1 MIDVNTL
8 DTVIA
13 MVIVL
18 LVLSL
23 VVQSIQSLIKKLFK
37 LKSRTILN
45 SLDDLFKYVDTQK
58 IIEKS
63 SAQLVAEVKDEFKKL
78 GRVSFL
84 LKKPMI
90 DSLAED
96 DLIKIL
102 DRIGSGA
109 LKQEVGDWFETVMQG
124 FEERYTRHMK
134 TVAIVVSIVVVVF
147 LNASFFEVY
156 HNISTSDVMRNALI
170 QKREE
175 VQKQLKDQSTGAQ
188 NQQGSQSNGEQLK
201 SELNQLQKYL
211 DQYQGL
217 GFTPLRPAQISDFF
231 GAHGSWEGVPAGQRF
246 AHVIKLLGGWAIMVM
261 LLSVGAP
268 FWQDALESLFG
279 IKNLLR
285 KRSDTKNV
293 EDKGG
298 QPKP

>member
-1 MIDVNTL
+1 MIDLKTL

-18 LVLSL
+18 MVLSL
-23 VVQSIQSLIKKLFK
+23 IVQSIQSLIKKLFK
-37 LKSRTILN
+37 LKSRTLLN
-45 SLDDLFKYVDTQK
+45 SLDDLFKYIDSQK

-63 SAQLVAEVKDEFKKL
+63 SAQLVSEVKDEFKKL

-90 DSLAED
+90 DSLAKD
-96 DLIKIL
+96 DLTKIL
-102 DRIGSGA
+102 GKIGSA
-109 LKQEVGDWFETVMQG
+109 TLKQEVEDWFETVMQG

-147 LNASFFEVY
+147 LNANFFEVY
-156 HNISTSDVMRNALI
+156 RNISTSDVMRNALI

-175 VQKQLKDQSTGAQ
+175 VQKQLSIGQQ
-188 NQQGSQSNGEQLK
+188 NQQGTQSDGEQLK
-201 SELNQLQKYL
+201 TELNQLQKYL
-211 DQYQGL
+211 DEYQGF
-217 GFTPLRPAQISDFF
+217 GFTPLKPAQISDFF

-246 AHVIKLLGGWAIMVM
+246 AHAIKLLGGWSIMVM

-268 FWQDALESLFG
+268 FWQDLLESLFG

>member
-1 MIDVNTL
+1 MINLNTL

-18 LVLSL
+18 MVLSL
-23 VVQSIQSLIKKLFK
+23 IVQSIQSLIKKLFK
-37 LKSRTILN
+37 VKSRTFLD
-45 SLDDLFKYVDTQK
+45 SLDDLFKYVDSQK

-63 SAQLVAEVKDEFKKL
+63 SAQLVSEIEGEFKKL

-84 LKKPMI
+84 LKNPMI
-90 DSLAED
+90 DSLAKD

-102 DRIGSGA
+102 DKMGYGA
-109 LKQEVGDWFETVMQG
+109 LKQEAGDWFETVMQG

-134 TVAIVVSIVVVVF
+134 TVAIVVSILVVVL
-147 LNASFFEVY
+147 LNANFFEVY
-156 HNISTSDVMRNALI
+156 RNISTSDVMRNALI
-170 QKREE
+170 QKRGE
-175 VQKQLKDQSTGAQ
+175 VQKQFNTGQQ
-188 NQQGSQSNGEQLK
+188 NQQGSQSDGEQLK
-201 SELNQLQKYL
+201 NELNQLQKYL
-211 DQYQGL
+211 DEYQGF
-217 GFTPLRPAQISDFF
+217 GFTPLRPAQVSDFF
-231 GAHGSWEGVPAGQRF
+231 TAHGSWEGIPAGQRF
-246 AHVIKLLGGWAIMVM
+246 AHAIRLLGGWAIMVM

-268 FWQDALESLFG
+268 FWQDVLESLFG

>member
-1 MIDVNTL
+1 
-8 DTVIA
+8 
-13 MVIVL
+13 
-18 LVLSL
+18 
-23 VVQSIQSLIKKLFK
+23 
-37 LKSRTILN
+37 
-45 SLDDLFKYVDTQK
+45 
-58 IIEKS
+58 
-63 SAQLVAEVKDEFKKL
+63 
-78 GRVSFL
+78 
-84 LKKPMI
+84 MI
-90 DSLAED
+90 DSLARD

-102 DRIGSGA
+102 DKIGYGA

-147 LNASFFEVY
+147 LNANFFEVY

-175 VQKQLKDQSTGAQ
+175 VQKQLKDQSTGLQ
-188 NQQGSQSNGEQLK
+188 NQQGSQSAGEQLK

-211 DQYQGL
+211 DEYQGF

-246 AHVIKLLGGWAIMVM
+246 AHAIKMLGGWAIMVM

-285 KRSDTKNV
+285 KRSDTQNV